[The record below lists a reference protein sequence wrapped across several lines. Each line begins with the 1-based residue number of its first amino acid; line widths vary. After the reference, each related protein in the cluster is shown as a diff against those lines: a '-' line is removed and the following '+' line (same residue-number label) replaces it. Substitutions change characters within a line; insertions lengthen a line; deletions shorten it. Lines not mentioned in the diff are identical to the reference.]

1 VTFFVIGPSWLDA
14 SRQLVHHLCVGTL
27 DNSTQS
33 IGRRRNAPSN
43 AETILAIGEVSDES
57 KFLLTTIQ
65 PTPGQRRLALAVAAV
80 LLFAFCV
87 TVPFTR
93 MHLPPLDAFIPTLL
107 GIFFVNDLITAVL
120 LFSQFSIG
128 RSRALLILASG
139 YLFAALTVI
148 PFSLTFPGAFSPT
161 GLLGAGLQSA
171 AWLYAFWHFGFAA
184 AMLAY
189 AWLKDADPTTN
200 IPSGSTRSA
209 IRWSL
214 AVTLGLVCG
223 LAWLATAQ
231 EGRLGRVFYD
241 TSHMTH
247 FVFYIA
253 GSCVVVCAL
262 ALALLWVRRRSLLD
276 QWLMVVAL
284 AMISEM
290 VLGAA
295 SNARFDLGFFAGRIY
310 TLVTSVVVLVVLIAE
325 TTKTEARLA
334 RSNMMLQREQNN
346 KMMNLAAMAASITH
360 EVRQPLG
367 AIAMNARAA
376 LQFLGH
382 APPKLA
388 EARSILDAI
397 VSNSRR
403 ASQIFD
409 NIASLFKGD
418 NREQKPVDMN
428 QIVLGAL
435 HILRQDLKEHGV
447 TTRTELTAGLSHVIG
462 HRGQLQ
468 EVMLNL
474 VRNAIEA
481 MDSTE
486 EGARV
491 LQVGTARYG
500 LDDVAV
506 TVEDSGPGYD
516 PRRGGDL
523 FDPFVTSKAE
533 GMGLGLA
540 ICRMIIER
548 HGGQLSARSNQKSGG
563 ALFQFT
569 LPIQSAARRTAP

>member
-1 VTFFVIGPSWLDA
+1 
-14 SRQLVHHLCVGTL
+14 
-27 DNSTQS
+27 
-33 IGRRRNAPSN
+33 
-43 AETILAIGEVSDES
+43 
-57 KFLLTTIQ
+57 
-65 PTPGQRRLALAVAAV
+65 LALAVAAM

-93 MHLPPLDAFIPTLL
+93 MHLPHLDAFIPTLQ
-107 GIFFVNDLITAVL
+107 GIFCVNDLITAVL

-128 RSRALLILASG
+128 RSRALLIIASG
-139 YLFAALTVI
+139 YLFAALIVI

-171 AWLYAFWHFGFAA
+171 AWLYVFWHLGFAA

-189 AWLKDADPTTN
+189 AWLKDADPATN

-209 IRWSL
+209 IRWSV
-214 AVTLGLVCG
+214 AVTSGLVCG
-223 LAWLATAQ
+223 LAWLAIAQ
-231 EGRLGRVFYD
+231 EGHLGRIFYD
-241 TSHMTH
+241 TSHMTP
-247 FVFYIA
+247 FVLYVA
-253 GSCVVVCAL
+253 GSCVVACAL
-262 ALALLWVRRRSLLD
+262 ALALLWVRSRSLLD

-284 AMISEM
+284 AMISEI
-290 VLGAA
+290 VLGA
-295 SNARFDLGFFAGRIY
+295 SSSARFDLGFYAGRVY
-310 TLVTSVVVLVVLIAE
+310 SLVTSVVVLVVLIVE
-325 TTKTEARLA
+325 MTKTEARLA

-346 KMMNLAAMAASITH
+346 KMMNLAAMAASISH

-367 AIAMNARAA
+367 AIAMNAAAA
-376 LQFLGH
+376 LRFLGH

-388 EARSILDAI
+388 EARSILEAI

-409 NIASLFKGD
+409 NISSLFKGD
-418 NREQKPVDMN
+418 NRQQNPVDMN
-428 QIVLGAL
+428 EIVLGAL

-447 TTRTELTAGLSHVIG
+447 TTRTELAAGLPHVIG
-462 HRGQLQ
+462 HSGQLQ

-481 MDSTE
+481 MDGTK

-491 LQVGTARYG
+491 LQVVTARNG
-500 LDDVAV
+500 RDDVAV

-516 PRRGGDL
+516 LEIRGDL
-523 FDPFVTSKAE
+523 FDPFVTSKSE
-533 GMGLGLA
+533 EMGLGLA
-540 ICRMIIER
+540 ICRMIIQR
-548 HGGQLSARSNQKSGG
+548 HGGQLSARTNEESGG

-569 LPIQSAARRTAP
+569 LPIQSAARRGAP

>member
-1 VTFFVIGPSWLDA
+1 
-14 SRQLVHHLCVGTL
+14 
-27 DNSTQS
+27 
-33 IGRRRNAPSN
+33 
-43 AETILAIGEVSDES
+43 
-57 KFLLTTIQ
+57 
-65 PTPGQRRLALAVAAV
+65 
-80 LLFAFCV
+80 
-87 TVPFTR
+87 
-93 MHLPPLDAFIPTLL
+93 
-107 GIFFVNDLITAVL
+107 
-120 LFSQFSIG
+120 
-128 RSRALLILASG
+128 
-139 YLFAALTVI
+139 
-148 PFSLTFPGAFSPT
+148 
-161 GLLGAGLQSA
+161 
-171 AWLYAFWHFGFAA
+171 
-184 AMLAY
+184 
-189 AWLKDADPTTN
+189 
-200 IPSGSTRSA
+200 
-209 IRWSL
+209 
-214 AVTLGLVCG
+214 
-223 LAWLATAQ
+223 
-231 EGRLGRVFYD
+231 
-241 TSHMTH
+241 
-247 FVFYIA
+247 
-253 GSCVVVCAL
+253 
-262 ALALLWVRRRSLLD
+262 
-276 QWLMVVAL
+276 
-284 AMISEM
+284 
-290 VLGAA
+290 
-295 SNARFDLGFFAGRIY
+295 
-310 TLVTSVVVLVVLIAE
+310 
-325 TTKTEARLA
+325 
-334 RSNMMLQREQNN
+334 
-346 KMMNLAAMAASITH
+346 MMNLAAMAASITH

-462 HRGQLQ
+462 HTGQLQ
-468 EVMLNL
+468 EVILNL

>member
-1 VTFFVIGPSWLDA
+1 M
-14 SRQLVHHLCVGTL
+14 
-27 DNSTQS
+27 
-33 IGRRRNAPSN
+33 
-43 AETILAIGEVSDES
+43 AIGEVLDEP

-65 PTPGQRRLALAVAAV
+65 PTRGQRRLALAVAAV

-107 GIFFVNDLITAVL
+107 GIFCVNDLITAVL

-184 AMLAY
+184 AVLAY
-189 AWLKDADPTTN
+189 ACLKDAGPTTN
-200 IPSGSTRSA
+200 IPLGSTRSA
-209 IRWSL
+209 IRWSV
-214 AVTLGLVCG
+214 AVTLGVVCG

-231 EGRLGRVFYD
+231 EGHLGRVFYD

-262 ALALLWVRRRSLLD
+262 ALALLWVRRRSVLD

-290 VLGAA
+290 VLGAG
-295 SNARFDLGFFAGRIY
+295 SNARFDLGFYAGRIY
-310 TLVTSVVVLVVLIAE
+310 TLVTSVVVLVVLLAE
-325 TTKTEARLA
+325 TTKTDARLA

-346 KMMNLAAMAASITH
+346 KMMNLAAMAASISH
-360 EVRQPLG
+360 EVRQPLM
-367 AIAMNARAA
+367 AITINAGAA
-376 LQFLGH
+376 LRFLGH
-382 APPKLA
+382 APPNLA
-388 EARSILDAI
+388 EARSILEVIA
-397 VSNSRR
+397 SNSCH

-409 NIASLFKGD
+409 NIDSLFKGD

-428 QIVLGAL
+428 EIVLGAL
-435 HILRQDLKEHGV
+435 HILRGDLKEHGV
-447 TTRTELTAGLSHVIG
+447 TTRTELTAGLAHVIG

-468 EVMLNL
+468 EVILNL

-486 EGARV
+486 EGVRV

-506 TVEDSGPGYD
+506 TVEDSGPGFD
-516 PRRGGDL
+516 PKRAGGL
-523 FDPFVTSKAE
+523 FDPFVTSKAK

-540 ICRMIIER
+540 ICRMIIDR

-569 LPIQSAARRTAP
+569 LPIQSEARQVAS

>member
-1 VTFFVIGPSWLDA
+1 M
-14 SRQLVHHLCVGTL
+14 
-27 DNSTQS
+27 
-33 IGRRRNAPSN
+33 
-43 AETILAIGEVSDES
+43 AIGEDEP
-57 KFLLTTIQ
+57 KFLLTTLQ
-65 PTPGQRRLALAVAAV
+65 PTRGQRRLALAVAAV

-93 MHLPPLDAFIPTLL
+93 MHLPPLNGFIPTLL
-107 GIFFVNDLITAVL
+107 GIFCVNDLITAVL

-139 YLFAALTVI
+139 YLFAALIVI

-184 AMLAY
+184 AVLAY

-200 IPSGSTRSA
+200 VPLGSTRSA
-209 IRWSL
+209 IRWSM

-223 LAWLATAQ
+223 LAWLATAE

-262 ALALLWVRRRSLLD
+262 ALALLWVPRRSLLD

-290 VLGAA
+290 VLGAS
-295 SNARFDLGFFAGRIY
+295 SNARFDLGFYAGRIY
-310 TLVTSVVVLVVLIAE
+310 TLVTSIVVLVVLIAE
-325 TTKTEARLA
+325 TTKADARLA
-334 RSNMMLQREQNN
+334 RSNMMVQREQNN
-346 KMMNLAAMAASITH
+346 KMMNLAAMAASISH
-360 EVRQPLG
+360 EVRQPLM
-367 AIAMNARAA
+367 AIAMNAGAA
-376 LQFLGH
+376 LRFLGH
-382 APPKLA
+382 APPNIA
-388 EARSILDAI
+388 EARSILDVI

-409 NIASLFKGD
+409 NIGSLFKGD
-418 NREQKPVDMN
+418 NRERKPVDMN
-428 QIVLGAL
+428 EIVLGAL
-435 HILRQDLKEHGV
+435 HILRGDLKEHGV
-447 TTRTELTAGLSHVIG
+447 TTRTDLAAGLPHVLG
-462 HRGQLQ
+462 HGGQLQ
-468 EVMLNL
+468 EVILNL

-500 LDDVAV
+500 LGDIAV
-506 TVEDSGPGYD
+506 TVENSGPGYEPKRAD
-516 PRRGGDL
+516 SL

-540 ICRMIIER
+540 ICRMIIDR
-548 HGGQLSARSNQKSGG
+548 HGGQLSGCSKQKSG

-569 LPIQSAARRTAP
+569 LPIQF